1 MIFCGWKIPF
11 PHAMT
16 STADDRHLLIAM
28 LCWHTCELICEISIS
43 LQHCNG
49 GGVEGISTQNFLL
62 SKKHLLWYSEA
73 VFFQRN
79 ALHSFTHLM
88 CSTVLLTDFEL
99 TSPPPDFPS
108 HRYCLLPFSLRI
120 SVAQK
125 WKSKQWKHVWKLFM
139 AKECKYKPPTE
150 NPQMSQSFV
159 IQSFMHS
166 VESATRKNFLF
177 SVFKQKILFHFLFFK
192 CPSILLHL
200 LRSIGGFIGFSLF
213 SDL

>member
-1 MIFCGWKIPF
+1 MNSSVKFQS
-11 PHAMT
+11 A
-16 STADDRHLLIAM
+16 SNIAM
-28 LCWHTCELICEISIS
+28 E
-43 LQHCNG
+43 

-99 TSPPPDFPS
+99 TSPPPTSPPTDIVFFLS
-108 HRYCLLPFSLRI
+108 AWEYQLHTKEQAMETC
-120 SVAQK
+120 VK
-125 WKSKQWKHVWKLFM
+125 TFM